1 MLPHVGTYEDLYD
14 LANQMIGEL
23 NASHVGIRGAPS
35 RPMDNQYQMKF
46 LGVELVPANG
56 RYRVTHVYRDG
67 PADKERLDIEA
78 ETTCWRSTAGK
89 SERTHRGRARAR

>member
-1 MLPHVGTYEDLYD
+1 
-14 LANQMIGEL
+14 
-23 NASHVGIRGAPS
+23 
-35 RPMDNQYQMKF
+35 MDNQYQMKF

-78 ETTCWRSTAGK
+78 GDYVLAIDGREVRKDSPGPSPGSLARDSQHASWRFPIPAHKFGWAPSSYCKT
-89 SERTHRGRARAR
+89 